1 MTRLIDVDG
10 AVFGHL
16 LVPAGQVHG
25 QKLRFHVIYGP
36 NSHDSSPPPLL
47 AMIHRLFVSAD

>member
-25 QKLRFHVIYGP
+25 QKLRFHVICGP
-36 NSHDSSPPPLL
+36 ISHDSSPPPLL